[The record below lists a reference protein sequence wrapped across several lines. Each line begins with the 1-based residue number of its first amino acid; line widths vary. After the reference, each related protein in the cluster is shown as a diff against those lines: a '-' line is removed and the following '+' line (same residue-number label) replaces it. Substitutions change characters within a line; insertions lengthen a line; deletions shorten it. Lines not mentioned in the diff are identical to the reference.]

1 MAISQHCFDYN
12 FWDHT
17 NWLGR
22 WNGGYDLYEKKRKCT
37 IVTVI
42 KNKQPNWIFENP
54 DQKIQKISN
63 CTVHHKITKKFFYN
77 VCPSIQQLLLLP
89 TLHVGSNLLPM

>member
-17 NWLGR
+17 NWLGK

-37 IVTVI
+37 IVT
-42 KNKQPNWIFENP
+42 NKEQAA
-54 DQKIQKISN
+54 
-63 CTVHHKITKKFFYN
+63 
-77 VCPSIQQLLLLP
+77 QLDF
-89 TLHVGSNLLPM
+89 